1 MGTHDPEE
9 LVDDGV
15 DTSEAPPEDEKV
27 MSLIDHLSE
36 LRIRLLISL
45 GSLLVVGIV
54 TLYFS
59 KDITR
64 LILRTAP
71 TMTFQVLSP
80 TEAVFIQ
87 IKVALLTALLIAFP
101 VIASQAWAFVKP
113 GLKPEE
119 RHYLKVYFPLS
130 GICFLIGVAFAYFIV
145 IPIGIG
151 FLMEFA
157 KGLAEV
163 QYTLESYTSFVLFF
177 LLIFGLLF
185 QSPFVLI
192 VLAQV
197 GVVNS
202 EMLASWRRPVIT
214 LIFVAS
220 AILTPTTDLVVQS
233 LLAIPACILYELTIR
248 VLRLM
253 RL

>member
-1 MGTHDPEE
+1 MALSDPEN

-15 DTSEAPPEDEKV
+15 VTDDTLSEDEKV

-36 LRIRLLISL
+36 LRVRLLISL
-45 GSLLVVGIV
+45 GSLFVVAV
-54 TLYFS
+54 FTLWFS

-71 TMTFQVLSP
+71 GITFQVLSP

-87 IKVALLTALLIAFP
+87 IKVALLSALLIAFP
-101 VIASQAWAFVKP
+101 ILASQAWAFVKP

-119 RHYLKVYFPLS
+119 RHYLKIYFPLS
-130 GICFLIGVAFAYFIV
+130 GIFFLVGAAFAYLIV

-157 KGLAEV
+157 KGLADV
-163 QYTLESYTSFVLFF
+163 SYTLEAYTSFVLFF

-197 GVVNS
+197 GVVS
-202 EMLASWRRPVIT
+202 SAQLAEWRRPVIT

-233 LLAIPACILYELTIR
+233 LLAVPACILYELTIR

-253 RL
+253 GL

>member
-1 MGTHDPEE
+1 MESEE

-15 DTSEAPPEDEKV
+15 EVPREEPEDEKV

-45 GSLLVVGIV
+45 SSLFVVAVV
-54 TLYFS
+54 TLWFS

-64 LILRTAP
+64 LILKTAP

-80 TEAVFIQ
+80 TEAIFIQ
-87 IKVALLTALLIAFP
+87 IKVALLSALLLAFP

-119 RHYLKVYFPLS
+119 RRYLKIYFPLS
-130 GICFLIGVAFAYFIV
+130 GLCFLVGAAFAYFIV

-157 KGLAEV
+157 KGLADV
-163 QYTLESYTSFVLFF
+163 QYTLEAYTSFVLFF

-202 EMLASWRRPVIT
+202 EQLASWRRPVIT

-248 VLRLM
+248 ILRLM